1 MARKAKEDTKQVM
14 LAPNAL
20 IPFDDARIPYPN
32 MLGSYKLDGN
42 RCFIRHDGAI
52 LTRNMLPQPNK
63 NLAKFLEPL
72 VRIAKNEGLCFDME
86 LFIPNAT
93 HHGVHGSVFN
103 SHNKPIPENT
113 QVHVFDVFSGTCW
126 DGTDPFPSFE
136 SRLGLLA
143 DVFSSDLDESG
154 RFVEVQQRPLRNA
167 AEAQAMFEEALE
179 LGHEG
184 IMLRRADGGY
194 KNHSR
199 CTHKEALLLKFK
211 AEDNVDGV
219 IIEVEQ
225 QLKMKAGIKRTR
237 NAFGRMENPTKNA
250 DNYEPTDSV
259 GSFLVKDDE
268 GRTSRVMFAAGVAD
282 QEQRR
287 TWWKKRKSLIG
298 KYIEFKAFPGGKDGI
313 RSGRMI
319 RWRPDKD

>member
-1 MARKAKEDTKQVM
+1 MTRKQKVDTKQVM
-14 LAPNAL
+14 LAPNGL
-20 IPFDDARIPYPN
+20 IPFGDKRIPYPD

-63 NLAKFLEPL
+63 NLAKFLGPL
-72 VRIAKNEGLCFDME
+72 ADYAKDSNRCFDME

-93 HHGVHGSVFN
+93 HHGVHGSIFN
-103 SHNKPIPENT
+103 AHDKPIPRDT
-113 QVHVFDVFSGTCW
+113 QVHVFDTFSGESW
-126 DGTDPFPSFE
+126 EGRDSFAAFEDRVKVLRAILEDFSAPFI
-136 SRLGLLA
+136 A
-143 DVFSSDLDESG
+143 
-154 RFVEVQQRPLRNA
+154 VEQRVLRNA

-211 AEDNVDGV
+211 AEETVDGV
-219 IIEVEQ
+219 IVEVEQ
-225 QLKMKAGIKRTR
+225 QLKMKEGIKRTR